1 MSHLEEGTGK
11 TAVLRI
17 NQCALALLCLLF
29 IFSGCRKQGAPVA
42 PVAPKE
48 IASSDQVVKAFS
60 HFIPSASPP
69 ASIELVISPGFH
81 INANPA
87 TFPYL
92 IATEVQPGQADGITV
107 VGKLAYPLPK
117 METFAFADQPLA
129 VYEGN
134 VTIPIPL
141 AADAGARGQRTLPF
155 KIRVQACDSQQCY
168 PPATLDASLPI
179 DPAAIKR

>member
-1 MSHLEEGTGK
+1 MSLPQEGTGK

-17 NQCALALLCLLF
+17 NKCALVLLCLLF
-29 IFSGCRKQGAPVA
+29 MFSGCRKQSA
-42 PVAPKE
+42 PVAPKD

-60 HFIPSASPP
+60 HFIPSASPQ
-69 ASIELVISPGFH
+69 ANIELVISPGFH

-92 IATEVQPGQADGITV
+92 IATEVQPGKVEGIKVAD
-107 VGKLAYPLPK
+107 KLAYPQPK
-117 METFAFADQPLA
+117 METFAFAEQPLA
-129 VYEGN
+129 VYEGS
-134 VTIPIPL
+134 VTVPIPL
-141 AADAGARGQRTLPF
+141 TAEAGAQGQRTIPF

-179 DPAAIKR
+179 DIASIKR